1 MAMGAG
7 WFASLLWVA
16 WGAALDGQFYGWDD
30 WHNVDIAEG
39 IAHLLRAGNGA
50 ELFEAVSSGTKYRP
64 LSLLLW
70 GLQWEIWG
78 LNAAPFAAVD
88 LAAHLVAACALYR
101 VATRL
106 GSSPTL
112 GFCAAQLFVVL
123 PVMDKSVAWISARE
137 HVLTTM
143 FFLLALASVLGWRR
157 GKSHAWLGVGG
168 ALWACGLFCKETAV
182 SFPIV
187 ALLLCIVT
195 PAAPRRPMKT
205 LVPLLAAVLLVYSLI
220 NPPLV
225 RAPGSAVV
233 AMSTLRFAFYDLP
246 LCLLA
251 RPGLDR
257 DPTIFLLLALA
268 GVAAWMAS
276 RRGEEYRAAGVVFA
290 ATVIGMFVAGLPAGY
305 AWVMLGPEPTPPFRF
320 CHLTAAI
327 LLPGLAVAV
336 TPWVRGRG
344 ARAAWLCVATL
355 GCAYLALLD
364 AESSARRARGRG
376 HPGEEPERAV
386 LGALPAIPEENT
398 VFVVDR
404 HPSSRVP
411 SFLFSRYLQRRYP
424 LDYRYVLHGSLDAA
438 LPCAEMAADPLAI
451 GSRCLPRIVEDGF
464 GADALREALPFT
476 VLQIAHD
483 HDLRISSITDAVMKG
498 WHLEGERPIDRPPRA
513 LLGADTGVSWMAS
526 RGDLVRTDRGG
537 LRHTSDRLAPESRQQ
552 SAVTPALML
561 VGLGPMRGADFD
573 VLNLVMSARM
583 EPEEAAPL
591 SPDRF
596 GSLATRNALPKLR
609 VYWQSPA
616 DPSFRWR
623 RSVATPL
630 FADGEPHR
638 YVFGLAGVPE
648 WTLATEI
655 SAIGVELV
663 RRPERWDAGRSL
675 ERIEIEIS
683 MFELNRYRSQEMPNT
698 PEARFHD
705 QK

>member
-1 MAMGAG
+1 
-7 WFASLLWVA
+7 
-16 WGAALDGQFYGWDD
+16 
-30 WHNVDIAEG
+30 
-39 IAHLLRAGNGA
+39 
-50 ELFEAVSSGTKYRP
+50 
-64 LSLLLW
+64 
-70 GLQWEIWG
+70 
-78 LNAAPFAAVD
+78 
-88 LAAHLVAACALYR
+88 
-101 VATRL
+101 
-106 GSSPTL
+106 
-112 GFCAAQLFVVL
+112 
-123 PVMDKSVAWISARE
+123 
-137 HVLTTM
+137 
-143 FFLLALASVLGWRR
+143 
-157 GKSHAWLGVGG
+157 
-168 ALWACGLFCKETAV
+168 
-182 SFPIV
+182 
-187 ALLLCIVT
+187 
-195 PAAPRRPMKT
+195 
-205 LVPLLAAVLLVYSLI
+205 
-220 NPPLV
+220 
-225 RAPGSAVV
+225 
-233 AMSTLRFAFYDLP
+233 
-246 LCLLA
+246 
-251 RPGLDR
+251 
-257 DPTIFLLLALA
+257 
-268 GVAAWMAS
+268 
-276 RRGEEYRAAGVVFA
+276 
-290 ATVIGMFVAGLPAGY
+290 
-305 AWVMLGPEPTPPFRF
+305 
-320 CHLTAAI
+320 
-327 LLPGLAVAV
+327 
-336 TPWVRGRG
+336 
-344 ARAAWLCVATL
+344 
-355 GCAYLALLD
+355 
-364 AESSARRARGRG
+364 
-376 HPGEEPERAV
+376 
-386 LGALPAIPEENT
+386 
-398 VFVVDR
+398 
-404 HPSSRVP
+404 
-411 SFLFSRYLQRRYP
+411 
-424 LDYRYVLHGSLDAA
+424 
-438 LPCAEMAADPLAI
+438 
-451 GSRCLPRIVEDGF
+451 
-464 GADALREALPFT
+464 
-476 VLQIAHD
+476 
-483 HDLRISSITDAVMKG
+483 MKG